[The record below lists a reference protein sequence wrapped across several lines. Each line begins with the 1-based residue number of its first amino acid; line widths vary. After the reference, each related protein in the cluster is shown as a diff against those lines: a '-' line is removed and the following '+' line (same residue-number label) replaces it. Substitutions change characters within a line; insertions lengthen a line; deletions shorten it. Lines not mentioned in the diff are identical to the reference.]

1 MDKVEA
7 RALLDTEISRLRAL
21 SYGELRRYTDE
32 EHLELTGPSGK
43 EYQVDVLA
51 VWDRGKEGDLRLM
64 VSIDDGGLLAAFLPM
79 TDGFVMATDG
89 AFIGEKESPTAGVEL
104 TE

>member
-21 SYGELRRYTDE
+21 SYSELRRYMDE

-79 TDGFVMATDG
+79 TDGFVIAADG
-89 AFIGEKESPTAGVEL
+89 TFVGEKQSPTQA
-104 TE
+104 